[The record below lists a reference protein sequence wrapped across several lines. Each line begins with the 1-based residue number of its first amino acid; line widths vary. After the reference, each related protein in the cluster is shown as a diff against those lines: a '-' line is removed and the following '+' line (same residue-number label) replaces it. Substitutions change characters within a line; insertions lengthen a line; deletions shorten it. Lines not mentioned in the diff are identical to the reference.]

1 MDKTILIFGERM
13 AGWLMYNGCHKIM
26 EKKDLK
32 NKEKNIYIFKDNE
45 IVRELMNKYVRI

>member
-26 EKKDLK
+26 EKK
-32 NKEKNIYIFKDNE
+32 I
-45 IVRELMNKYVRI
+45 